1 MDELHDL
8 CPNNN
13 VMKTVLKYRNKPWL
27 VPIDSYVPQDDKY
40 ISKVRSFASLIL
52 YYSLKSYGILRKW
65 IRLPAPSTLRG
76 WCSSIQC
83 LPGFQPEIWAELKA
97 RVLNDEKNYGIAS
110 MVVDGMSIKERV
122 EYIFVLSQRMKIS
135 FNSINKTYSN

>member
-1 MDELHDL
+1 MDELHSL

-27 VPIDSYVPQDDKY
+27 VPIDSDVPQNDKY
-40 ISKVRSFASLIL
+40 ISEVRSFASSIH
-52 YYSLKSYGILRKW
+52 YYSLKSYDILRKW

-76 WCSSIQC
+76 WCSSVQC
-83 LPGFQPEIWAELKA
+83 LTGFQPGIWAELKA
-97 RVLNDEKNYGIAS
+97 WVLNDKQNYGITS
-110 MVVDGMSIKERV
+110 VVVDGMSMKERV
-122 EYIFVLSQRMKIS
+122 EYIFVLSQRMNIS

>member
-1 MDELHDL
+1 MGRELKNFRDRTKRLEIKTKAKDQTMDELHSL

-27 VPIDSYVPQDDKY
+27 VPIDSDIPQNDKY
-40 ISKVRSFASLIL
+40 ISKVRSFVSSIH

-65 IRLPAPSTLRG
+65 IRLPAPSTSRG
-76 WCSSIQC
+76 WCSSVQC

-97 RVLNDEKNYGIAS
+97 WVLNDKKKLWHG
-110 MVVDGMSIKERV
+110 
-122 EYIFVLSQRMKIS
+122 
-135 FNSINKTYSN
+135 